1 MDYSKEEFI
10 QLLEYKKNVMTL
22 SKDELRKRY
31 SSQEEYA
38 LFLEQ
43 TLRVLENECVIYL
56 LDDSIKDKVYDMVN
70 HFRFIYRDPNLNKQS
85 NEIIGQLNGLSTMTN
100 ERENAVID
108 EYICMHEDIR
118 LLEFDTLIGI
128 ELPKGN
134 HVIEFKYT
142 PRGFKEGTI
151 ISIIGIGLFILNNQP
166 SS

>member
-56 LDDSIKDKVYDMVN
+56 LDDSIKDKVYD
-70 HFRFIYRDPNLNKQS
+70 
-85 NEIIGQLNGLSTMTN
+85 
-100 ERENAVID
+100 
-108 EYICMHEDIR
+108 
-118 LLEFDTLIGI
+118 
-128 ELPKGN
+128 
-134 HVIEFKYT
+134 
-142 PRGFKEGTI
+142 
-151 ISIIGIGLFILNNQP
+151 
-166 SS
+166 